1 MLDQISQDRKN
12 SLTGQ
17 MSLFDLLSGEEKEEF
32 ELRLPNVGEYEK
44 EEKLAFEKEV
54 LGVYISG
61 HPLEEYGE
69 RLRKNISAVTT
80 DFLPDEES
88 GYPRVRDGAKE
99 ILGGMITDKTIKYT
113 KNNKTMAFLTLED
126 LVGTVEVIVFPRDYE
141 RNAELLKEDSKV
153 FIQGRVSVE
162 EERPSKLILEKIYP
176 FDTMGKELWI
186 QFSDRKQYEEEVA
199 ELYDILRESDGSDSV
214 VLYIRSEKAMK
225 RLPQSR
231 NVSADAA
238 LTGKLAEKYGEANV
252 KVVEKNIE
260 KPGKM
265 H

>member
-1 MLDQISQDRKN
+1 
-12 SLTGQ
+12 
-17 MSLFDLLSGEEKEEF
+17 
-32 ELRLPNVGEYEK
+32 
-44 EEKLAFEKEV
+44 
-54 LGVYISG
+54 
-61 HPLEEYGE
+61 
-69 RLRKNISAVTT
+69 
-80 DFLPDEES
+80 
-88 GYPRVRDGAKE
+88 
-99 ILGGMITDKTIKYT
+99 
-113 KNNKTMAFLTLED
+113 MAFLTLED

-260 KPGKM
+260 KPGKCIKI
-265 H
+265 